1 MKREE
6 LPVIE
11 THIPYGNRIT
21 GTAFASF
28 SPGPG
33 GDTPATAQNGGERK
47 NITIYP
53 NSTER
58 GSLGNKKLS
67 RLGASSVRSGWA
79 GTLPGGRNRPPSG
92 RPRPTNRRPPARG
105 GGRHLA
111 RVPGATP
118 PPLRRYFPTRHPW
131 GPQCINFQLENEQ
144 TGWTLS

>member
-47 NITIYP
+47 NVTIY
-53 NSTER
+53 
-58 GSLGNKKLS
+58 
-67 RLGASSVRSGWA
+67 
-79 GTLPGGRNRPPSG
+79 LPQLYR
-92 RPRPTNRRPPARG
+92 ARFVG
-105 GGRHLA
+105 
-111 RVPGATP
+111 
-118 PPLRRYFPTRHPW
+118 
-131 GPQCINFQLENEQ
+131 EQ
-144 TGWTLS
+144 EVE